1 MADLCG
7 SNQFSHVLGL
17 FLNVQLNILL
27 RRDVM
32 YRTIVAFA
40 FSISTFIA
48 TTAFAQQQEIPQDQR
63 RFISTQ
69 ACDDVVKMTA
79 IVVNKYG
86 EEPLFQAN
94 GLLFSAQDGR
104 PYKSG
109 MMYFVNQDTGT
120 WSLISLYPDGTACMV
135 ANGRDFE
142 PYTGPSPKIPVEPV
156 KPKPEQEPR
165 DPKL

>member
-1 MADLCG
+1 
-7 SNQFSHVLGL
+7 
-17 FLNVQLNILL
+17 
-27 RRDVM
+27 M

-40 FSISTFIA
+40 FSISTIYA

-69 ACDDVVKMTA
+69 ACDNVIKMTA

-94 GLLFSAQDGR
+94 GLQFSAQDGR

-109 MMYFVNQDTGT
+109 MMYFVNQDSGT

-165 DPKL
+165 DPKF